1 MATKQQYGLDPNT
14 PLKLIAI
21 HKQTFKEFEKEISYG
36 EWINFERNKN
46 YYYRTV
52 KI

>member
-1 MATKQQYGLDPNT
+1 MAKKQQYGLDPDT

-21 HKQTFKEFEKEISYG
+21 QKQTFKEFEKEITYG
-36 EWINFERNKN
+36 DWISFKRNKN
-46 YYYRTV
+46 YYYRAV